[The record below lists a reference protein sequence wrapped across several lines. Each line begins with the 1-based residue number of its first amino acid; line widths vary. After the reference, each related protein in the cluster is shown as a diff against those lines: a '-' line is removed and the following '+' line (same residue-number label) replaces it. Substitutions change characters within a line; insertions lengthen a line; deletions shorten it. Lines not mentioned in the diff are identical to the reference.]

1 LKNDKS
7 LTLLGKYLSLALTLP
22 ACVVGGY
29 FLGALFARWLH
40 VPVLRAGG
48 VILGMISGLLQIFRE
63 LSRDD
68 AKREPHK

>member
-1 LKNDKS
+1 LKNDRS

-29 FLGALFARWLH
+29 FLGALLEHWLH
-40 VPVLRAGG
+40 IRALRVAG
-48 VILGMISGLLQIFRE
+48 VIFGMISGLLQVFRE

-68 AKREPHK
+68 IKDKPHE